1 MIMSL
6 ACLYSKLVKIDNISK
21 KHSWHNVEYYSFMC
35 KKLALIPQSESII
48 LPHHTSITSRVDDD
62 VYIHKKKSFSWG
74 LPTLR
79 KKFKASRFDNWIHH
93 TFMYISIWL
102 RNCHEPQVFYRNQQT
117 KKYWDTG
124 HQQEL
129 PQAKVVFNLW
139 GSSDYE
145 KGWWKKTQKNKDFN
159 YTLRRSVALMTDIRL
174 PEYHSS
180 QIRWWQSQNW
190 SLEWK
195 REITHT

>member
-1 MIMSL
+1 ML
-6 ACLYSKLVKIDNISK
+6 NTT
-21 KHSWHNVEYYSFMC
+21 HSCVE
-35 KKLALIPQSESII
+35 KLALIPQSESVI
-48 LPHHTSITSRVDDD
+48 LPHHTSITSRVDD
-62 VYIHKKKSFSWG
+62 VYIHKNKSFSWR

-79 KKFKASRFDNWIHH
+79 KKLKASRFDNWIHH

-102 RNCHEPQVFYRNQQT
+102 RKCHEPQVFYRNPQT
-117 KKYWDTG
+117 KKCWDIG

-129 PQAKVVFNLW
+129 PQAKVVFNLQ

-145 KGWWKKTQKNKDFN
+145 KCWLKKHRKKKEKKKDFN

-190 SLEWK
+190 SL
-195 REITHT
+195 